1 MRHSNNYEFFRSWM
15 RIGAK
20 YGFYSNHQSAG
31 FEENVLAYKDHPAIF
46 TADHQNA
53 LIDALNLAAAVNT
66 EYQMFFMTRSD
77 VFGSKF
83 DKALYSWKLR
93 PIYRRQDNIIDVAK
107 ANEGTFNEMVKEL
120 GNGDRLLIFP
130 EGNHGRIRRLR
141 PLKKGFA
148 RIGFQAAEA
157 HDFELDLLLHPTGI
171 NYWEH
176 LHAGAEVLVKFGPP
190 IRFSDYYETYQE
202 NPNRALIDIRKDTF
216 NAMKQLIH
224 HITNVEFYEVIDFSR
239 EAAGPALLRE
249 EQQDPSHLDA
259 RFQREQEVID
269 LLESRIA
276 AEDEQWSQFV
286 SDTEAY
292 KHSLEH
298 EGLTDAEV
306 SVPAPSTG
314 KMLLKGLF
322 YVLWYPVYLV
332 GAIIHFFP
340 HNLGERM
347 AVNKFKDD
355 HFHSSIRFTIPLF
368 LYPVYWLVIW
378 LIGWAIAGSLIF
390 AIAWGGLILISA
402 VFSLKYHRALKK
414 FKREWTWFRI
424 RTGKKELAEKILAE
438 RKSWWEQLK
447 SWKNAAS
454 RVVAQ

>member
-20 YGFYSNHQSAG
+20 YGFYSNHQTAG

-53 LIDALNLAAAVNT
+53 LIDALNLAAAVNK

-83 DKALYSWKLR
+83 DKLLFSWKLR
-93 PIYRRQDNIIDVAK
+93 PIYRAQDNIVDVAK
-107 ANEGTFNEMVKEL
+107 ANEGTFNEMVEEL
-120 GNGDRLLIFP
+120 GKGDRLLIFP

-157 HDFELDLLLHPTGI
+157 HNYELDLLLHPTGI
-171 NYWEH
+171 VYWEH
-176 LHAGAEVLVKFGPP
+176 LYAGAEVLVKFGPP
-190 IRFSDYYETYQE
+190 IKFSDYYEDYKE
-202 NPNRALIDIRKDTF
+202 NPNKALINIRRDTF
-216 NAMKQLIH
+216 NAMKKLIH
-224 HITNVEFYEVIDFSR
+224 HITNVEFYDVIDFSR

-249 EQQDPSHLDA
+249 ENKDPDQLDD
-259 RFQREQEVID
+259 RFLREQEVID
-269 LLESRIA
+269 LLESKIDTGDA
-276 AEDEQWSQFV
+276 GWDQFV
-286 SDTEAY
+286 LDTEAY
-292 KHSLEH
+292 KASLDEA
-298 EGLTDAEV
+298 GITDAEV
-306 SVPAPSTG
+306 SAPLPSAG
-314 KMLLKGLF
+314 KIYLKGLF
-322 YVLWYPVYLV
+322 FVLWYPVYLV

-378 LIGWAIAGSLIF
+378 LIGWAISGSLIF
-390 AIAWGGLILISA
+390 GIAWGGLILISA
-402 VFSLKYHRALKK
+402 VFSMKYHRALKK
-414 FKREWTWFRI
+414 FKRVWAWFRI
-424 RTGKKELAEKILAE
+424 RSGQKDQAEKILSA
-438 RKSWWEQLK
+438 RKSWWGQLK
-447 SWKNAAS
+447 TWKNSAPIEAA
-454 RVVAQ
+454 

>member
-31 FEENVLAYKDHPAIF
+31 FEDNVLAYKDHPAIF

-53 LIDALNLAAAVNT
+53 LIDALNLAAAVNR

-77 VFGSKF
+77 VFGSAF
-83 DKALYSWKLR
+83 DKALFSWKLR
-93 PIYRRQDNIIDVAK
+93 PIYRRQDNIVDVAK
-107 ANEGTFNEMVKEL
+107 ANEGTFEEMVKEL

-130 EGNHGRIRRLR
+130 EGNHGRIRKLR

-157 HDFELDLLLHPTGI
+157 HNFELDLLLHPTGI

-176 LHAGAEVLVKFGPP
+176 LYPGAEVLVKFGEPL
-190 IRFSDYYETYQE
+190 RFSDYYEEFQE
-202 NPNRALIDIRKDTF
+202 NPNKALIRIRKDTF
-216 NAMKQLIH
+216 DAMKKLIH
-224 HITNVEFYEVIDFSR
+224 HITNTEYYDVIDFSR

-249 EQQDPSHLDA
+249 EQQDPNDLDL
-259 RFQREQEVID
+259 RLGREQEVIEV
-269 LLESRIA
+269 LEGRIA
-276 AEDEQWSQFV
+276 AEDGDWGQFV
-286 SDTEAY
+286 EDTERY
-292 KHSLEH
+292 KSLLE
-298 EGLTDAEV
+298 ETGLTDKDI
-306 SVPAPSTG
+306 SVPLPSSG
-314 KMLLKGLF
+314 SMYLKGLF
-322 YVLWYPVYLV
+322 FILWYPIHLI
-332 GAIIHFFP
+332 GAILHFFP

-378 LIGWAIAGSLIF
+378 LIGWAIGGTLLF
-390 AIAWGGLILISA
+390 GIAWGGLIMMTAI
-402 VFSLKYHRALKK
+402 FSLKYHRAFKV
-414 FKREWTWFRI
+414 FKRRWKWFRMK
-424 RTGKKELAEKILAE
+424 TSQTSKVEEILTA
-438 RKSWWEQLK
+438 RKNWWQRLK
-447 SWKNAAS
+447 SWKSSAVPVEA
-454 RVVAQ
+454 